1 MSSAPLVDLRGVS
14 ARYPRRPRP
23 AVYGVD
29 LHLQPGQQVVVF
41 GSSGSGKSTL
51 LHLISA
57 VVPHS
62 VRAEVTGTVHVA
74 GHETAQTS
82 VVERSRFVGVV
93 GQDPAASVCLPT
105 VAEDVALTLE
115 NHGTPR
121 GEISAR
127 IDAALAAVG
136 AGDLRERA
144 TAALSG
150 GETQRVAL
158 AASLVAEPQVLLL
171 DEPTSMLDPA
181 GVDAVRWAVRDA
193 VSTDRPAVVLVEHRL
208 DEFAGDRGSLGLP
221 ARAIV
226 LGDDGSVLADGPT
239 ARVLDRHARDLLRAG
254 SWLPLDAE
262 LLAVTGHRGGLASAN
277 VRDHLD
283 AIAPAPAP
291 VPGPGPAPGAGP
303 RPGPPYAEAGSLRSA
318 RNLDVGRRAPG
329 PRRRRARIRP
339 TPVLSGVSL
348 DLQVGEVVALLGAN
362 GSGKSTLLLTL
373 AGLLEPLAGSVSGAS
388 VGMVFQNPEHQFLTN
403 SVADEIGWGLLGD
416 ADQRSATIEHRL
428 RAHRLEHVREI
439 SPFRLSGG
447 EKRRVSLAAMLA
459 HDRSV
464 LLADEP
470 TYGLDRRDTIS
481 TVQALR
487 AAARRRAVLFA
498 SHDLRVVATLADRTV
513 VLGAG
518 RVLADGPTLQVLAA
532 DEVLRRAGLRRP
544 PLVDWLL
551 ARYGPDPIRIRS
563 VLEELDNAVPS
574 ARERPSIPAEST

>member
-14 ARYPRRPRP
+14 ARYPRRPRS
-23 AVYGVD
+23 AVHEVD
-29 LHLQPGQQVVVF
+29 LLLQPGQQVVVI

-62 VRAEVTGTVHVA
+62 VRAEVTGNVHVA
-74 GHETAQTS
+74 GLETAQTT

-105 VAEDVALTLE
+105 VAEEVALTLE

-121 GEISAR
+121 AEISAR

-136 AGDLRERA
+136 AADLRERG

-158 AASLVAEPQVLLL
+158 AASLVVGPPVLLL

-181 GVDAVRWAVRDA
+181 GVDAVRRAVRDA
-193 VSTDRPAVVLVEHRL
+193 VATDRPAVVLVEHRL
-208 DEFAGDRGSLGLP
+208 DEYAGDRGSLGLP
-221 ARAIV
+221 ERAIV
-226 LGDDGSVLADGPT
+226 LDDEGSVLADGHT
-239 ARVLDRHARDLLRAG
+239 AQVLDRHAGDLLRAG
-254 SWLPLDAE
+254 CWLPLDTE
-262 LLAVTGHRGGLASAN
+262 LLAVTGHRGGLATRA

-283 AIAPAPAP
+283 AIAAPP
-291 VPGPGPAPGAGP
+291 LLDSTPSSGPGPGP
-303 RPGPPYAEAGSLRSA
+303 PYSEGGSVRSA

-329 PRRRRARIRP
+329 SRRRRGRIRP

-348 DLQVGEVVALLGAN
+348 DLRVGEVVALLGAN

-373 AGLLEPLAGSVSGAS
+373 AGLLEPLAGSVSGAP

-403 SVADEIGWGLLGD
+403 SVADEIGWGLAGD
-416 ADQRSATIEHRL
+416 ADHRTATIDHRL
-428 RAHRLEHVREI
+428 RTHRLEHVREI

-459 HDRSV
+459 HDRPV

-487 AAARRRAVLFA
+487 AAARRRSVLFA
-498 SHDLRVVATLADRTV
+498 SHDLRVVATLADRTM

-518 RVLADGPTLQVLAA
+518 RVLADGPTLQVLAD
-532 DEVLRRAGLRRP
+532 DEVLCRAGLRRP
-544 PLVDWLL
+544 PLVDWLIS
-551 ARYGPDPIRIRS
+551 RYGSDPMRVRA
-563 VLEELDNAVPS
+563 VLEELDRAVPS
-574 ARERPSIPAEST
+574 TRENPSVPAELT